1 MLQVI
6 EMLKSSYMD
15 TENTT
20 PENRKTLKKC
30 LLNLFAEGVDYYT
43 QLLTDLS
50 NTYRLKYGPC
60 SLPQTFE
67 NWCWLTSF

>member
-1 MLQVI
+1 
-6 EMLKSSYMD
+6 MD

-60 SLPQTFE
+60 S
-67 NWCWLTSF
+67 